1 VTCSR
6 SVVFFWYTGFLH
18 HYIGTYIIFLQK
30 KEREL
35 NALKL
40 ELMSSNIQSGTT
52 RKKHFFES
60 DV

>member
-1 VTCSR
+1 LFVSDLQQVG
-6 SVVFFWYTGFLH
+6 SFP
-18 HYIGTYIIFLQK
+18 YIIFLQK